1 MSSVKALVAEVCD
14 ATESTK
20 ENVGF
25 LLGLIHAHGIQGRDG
40 STALIAY
47 LNTPSDQAQGADG
60 LRVRTIL
67 QEYQS

>member
-14 ATESTK
+14 ATESTR
-20 ENVGF
+20 ETAGF
-25 LLGLIHAHGIQGRDG
+25 ILGLLHAHGIQGRDG

-47 LNTPSDQAQGADG
+47 LNTPSDQAQGADVV
-60 LRVRTIL
+60 RVRSVL